1 MAQELNLS
9 GSRIAIPG
17 VRSVPASETPFPPAA
32 HRFGE
37 SANWVVSVIENPAD
51 AALAWQAAAMAGI
64 AQEKILVLSGEQALH
79 LIAQKE
85 AHMNPLMRLYAR
97 LTRACTDP
105 GNAESEYR
113 EEAAQGYSIVSIRAE
128 KAEDILRAQRV
139 LLAHNAR
146 RMKHYGKWVL
156 TELAH

>member
-1 MAQELNLS
+1 MAHELNFSSSRTAIS
-9 GSRIAIPG
+9 GIRY
-17 VRSVPASETPFPPAA
+17 VPAPETPFPPAA
-32 HRFGE
+32 HRLGE
-37 SANWVVSVIENPAD
+37 SANWVVSVIEHPAD
-51 AALAWQAAAMAGI
+51 AARARDAAVMAGI
-64 AQEKILVLSGEQALH
+64 ARDEILVLSGEQALQ
-79 LIAQKE
+79 IVAQKE
-85 AHMNPLMRLYAR
+85 ARMNPVMRLYAR

-113 EEAAQGYSIVSIRAE
+113 EEAAQGYTIVSIRAE
-128 KAEDILRAQRV
+128 KAEDIVRAQRV